1 MGDILNGAGAALSSV
16 GMQVNPNAARDMP
29 QSYVVPL
36 QDAASLLPG
45 MPQGVVDQGGG
56 GPQQMAQTSM
66 PPAMAAVLGQPMM
79 EEPDE
84 VPEPVDNRYTSMDDP
99 EALEG
104 PPPPRG
110 EDIEVMGDTWQPK
123 KLSPIEKVLDLF
135 IAGYLSYNNKKKNER
150 SAMEGFQRDP
160 DTAIS
165 RMRRVDSDK
174 AWDMYDDQSRIRA
187 NKALEMTRARADI
200 ERGGNNLG
208 NMLGAIQASSTPAK
222 VYGERLPHL
231 RRYAKHMGYPEDML
245 PDTYDETGVEM
256 LRSASIPTF
265 QQERLKQFDTAL
277 EAQNTRHTQSIEAAN
292 QRHTQTVEGTNQRH
306 ANAITESRR
315 RFEIQQGGKAGK
327 PQSYAGKLVLD
338 KATNK
343 PVGQVSK
350 SGMYATV
357 TGESGEVM
365 IFEHSNG
372 KFGRRRTDLEEAL
385 KEQD

>member
-1 MGDILNGAGAALSSV
+1 MGDILTGAASAVQGAV
-16 GMQVNPNAARDMP
+16 GATGARGQAPPPP
-29 QSYVVPL
+29 QSYVVPIE
-36 QDAASLLPG
+36 DASSLLPNA
-45 MPQGVVDQGGG
+45 PQAPVDQGGV
-56 GPQQMAQTSM
+56 PQQMAQGAL
-66 PPAMAAVLGQPMM
+66 PPAMATILGQPTM
-79 EEPDE
+79 EQPDE
-84 VPEPVDNRYTSMDDP
+84 QPEPVDNRYTSIDDP

-104 PPPPRG
+104 PPVDG
-110 EDIEVMGDTWQPK
+110 EDIEVVGDTWQPK
-123 KLSPIEKVLDLF
+123 KLSPVAKFLDFFLK
-135 IAGYLSYNNKKKNER
+135 GNLSHNNRKRNER

-160 DTAIS
+160 DRAIS
-165 RMRRVDSDK
+165 RMRRVDPDK